1 MVRNITVSD
10 PHHFPKD
17 NEAFLSIVF
26 SDYTQVVNKYID
38 EGIAELVP
46 GVLFVDEVHMLDIQ
60 CFTYLV
66 RNNVG
71 SVLLYVCLL

>member
-10 PHHFPKD
+10 PNHFPKD